1 MRSEMMRAWLLLL
14 PLATRGLLLSPGV
27 ALRCAR
33 SRCPA
38 SACQKRDDAGF
49 LAEDELGDWVNLD
62 KSSNLGASATGD
74 MPAEA
79 AALIARANES
89 PESIEFE
96 DTIGAIDAGY
106 DFTSVA
112 FEVGPVSNAGG
123 TNMGSA
129 KIFSLAKLGGL
140 SADATLHL
148 FGRYYR
154 DDVLKNPDGDDHANI
169 RAFQARAIRATPGA
183 HDSSPA
189 MRLCAAARRSAAG
202 TASHSRGACPS
213 RPRLLSSAQ
222 TSSPSRRRSSGRRPS
237 RARRSGIPIRTSGS
251 RDPAARLNSE

>member
-14 PLATRGLLLSPGV
+14 PLATRGLLLSPGM

-38 SACQKRDDAGF
+38 PAVRIGDEAPGF

-169 RAFQARAIRATPGA
+169 RAFQARAIRAPPGA
-183 HDSSPA
+183 HPYIASNAPVCGGAQKCGWDGVSFPWGLPISAKIAEFGTDAQSVEEALERSS
-189 MRLCAAARRSAAG
+189 SISG
-202 TASHSRGACPS
+202 TAEWDPDSDIW
-213 RPRLLSSAQ
+213 
-222 TSSPSRRRSSGRRPS
+222 
-237 RARRSGIPIRTSGS
+237 IP
-251 RDPAARLNSE
+251 

>member
-1 MRSEMMRAWLLLL
+1 MRISWLLLL
-14 PLATRGLLLSPGV
+14 PLATRGLLLSPGM

-38 SACQKRDDAGF
+38 PAVRIGDEAPGF

-89 PESIEFE
+89 PDSIEFE

-169 RAFQARAIRATPGA
+169 RAFQARAIRATA
-183 HDSSPA
+183 
-189 MRLCAAARRSAAG
+189 LE
-202 TASHSRGACPS
+202 
-213 RPRLLSSAQ
+213 
-222 TSSPSRRRSSGRRPS
+222 
-237 RARRSGIPIRTSGS
+237 RAPICTGS
-251 RDPAARLNSE
+251 MGVDCRERA

>member
-1 MRSEMMRAWLLLL
+1 MMRISWLLLLL

-27 ALRCAR
+27 AARCTR

-38 SACQKRDDAGF
+38 PACQKRDDAGF

-140 SADATLHL
+140 SAEATLHL

-183 HDSSPA
+183 
-189 MRLCAAARRSAAG
+189 
-202 TASHSRGACPS
+202 
-213 RPRLLSSAQ
+213 
-222 TSSPSRRRSSGRRPS
+222 
-237 RARRSGIPIRTSGS
+237 RTNMHG
-251 RDPAARLNSE
+251 